1 MSNELAHFI
10 GGIFLL
16 YGISISIMCYRAI
29 KSVADDQKNR
39 IRAEHAEDA
48 RQQER
53 LLAEAYRI
61 LNNAHH
67 ELD

>member
-1 MSNELAHFI
+1 MNTELIYFI
-10 GGIFLL
+10 GGIFLI

-29 KSVADDQKNR
+29 KSVSNELKNR
-39 IRAEHAEDA
+39 IRSEHAEDA

-61 LNNAHH
+61 LNNH
-67 ELD
+67 EHKA

>member
-1 MSNELAHFI
+1 MTKELIYFI
-10 GGIFLL
+10 GGIFML
-16 YGISISIMCYRAI
+16 YGISISIMCYRAL
-29 KSVADDQKNR
+29 KSVADDQKKR

>member
-1 MSNELAHFI
+1 MSTELIYFF

-29 KSVADDQKNR
+29 KSVADDLKNR

-61 LNNAHH
+61 LNNH
-67 ELD
+67 EHKA

>member
-1 MSNELAHFI
+1 MTNELAYFI

-29 KSVADDQKNR
+29 KSVAEDHKKR

-61 LNNAHH
+61 LNNH
-67 ELD
+67 EHKA